1 MTRWRSRGA
10 RALGVLALVVTGGV
24 LSPLAANAAG
34 GFSFQLTTPATQ
46 TVQGLATI
54 DFSVNVPSG
63 DTVHQVCFAVNGN
76 SSLMSND
83 GATIIFS
90 NNLQNQAAL
99 NSQSCYA
106 NIDQGGTRAVAQ
118 SITFDVQADTTP
130 WVDGSYAVTVA
141 VTDARGVTQSG
152 PTTTLLTRNPAPA
165 IHWTTPPSTVAGK
178 TTISFATDAAR
189 PGTSHI
195 AEVCFLVN
203 NNPKRLRGNYIKIVY
218 SNGGYWTQLIPGAIG
233 DHPGLQTP
241 TNACIANIDS
251 TTPQNFIGESNSVTG
266 VVTLDTT
273 SWGNGH
279 YQIVPIV
286 TDSIGRSRTGPALML
301 TVRNLG
307 PSVSW
312 GSHPSAITTK
322 TDFHLN
328 TSASSTG
335 SSNLNM
341 ICLDTPG
348 HPGLLA
354 QDLAYVDF
362 ANGGRRQVFL
372 TSTGCLPQP
381 VSAVPNSPFV
391 TGLDVTINPQNWRS
405 GRVSVQPTVWD
416 SSNRHRTGATISV
429 SYEAPKALAPHVIR
443 TFCNTS
449 EKIITSTTGTQY
461 RWTYVYVY
469 VWSNYNVTQSP
480 ANFSL
485 GITRPC

>member
-1 MTRWRSRGA
+1 MAKWWRTLGSAVGVGV
-10 RALGVLALVVTGGV
+10 LGVAGLVVG
-24 LSPLAANAAG
+24 PLTAG
-34 GFSFQLTTPATQ
+34 ASGSFAIALTTPASQ

-54 DFSVNVPSG
+54 DFTVSVPSA

-76 SSLMSND
+76 SSLMSNA

-99 NSQSCYA
+99 NSQSCYT
-106 NIDQGGTRAVAQ
+106 NIDAGGTKAVAQ
-118 SITFDVQADTTP
+118 NITFDVQADTTP
-130 WVDGSYAVTVA
+130 WPNGTYAVSIA
-141 VTDARGVTQSG
+141 VTDASGRTESG
-152 PTTTLLTRNPAPA
+152 PVTTLVTKNPAPTVR
-165 IHWTTPPSTVAGK
+165 WTSPPGTVAGK

-195 AEVCFLVN
+195 AEVCFVVN
-203 NNPKRLRGNYIKIVY
+203 NNPKKLRGNYIKVTY

-251 TTPQNFIGESNSVTG
+251 TSPQNFIGESNSITG
-266 VVTLDTT
+266 LVTLDTT
-273 SWGNGH
+273 SWGNGS

-286 TDSIGRSRTGPALML
+286 TDSIGRSVTGPALRL

-312 GSHPSAITTK
+312 GVHPSSISTK
-322 TDFHLN
+322 TVFHLN
-328 TSASSTG
+328 AAASSTG
-335 SSNLNM
+335 TSNLNM

-348 HPGLLA
+348 HPGLLS

-362 ANGGRRQVFL
+362 INGGRRQVFL
-372 TSTGCLPQP
+372 TSTGCLPQT

-391 TGLDVTINPQNWRS
+391 SGLDVTMNPENWKS
-405 GRVSVQPTVWD
+405 GRFTIQPTVWD
-416 SSNRHRTGATISV
+416 TNNRHSVGATIGV
-429 SYEAPKALAPHVIR
+429 TYQAPKALAPHVIR

-449 EKIITSTTGTQY
+449 EKIITTTQGTQY

-485 GITRPC
+485 GQTRPC

>member
-1 MTRWRSRGA
+1 MFSSA
-10 RALGVLALVVTGGV
+10 VVALCAVVALALT
-24 LSPLAANAAG
+24 PLAAGAAG
-34 GFSFQLTTPATQ
+34 GFSFQLTTPSTQ

-54 DFSVNVPSG
+54 DFSVGVPSG

-76 SSLMSND
+76 PSLMSNA

-99 NSQSCYA
+99 NSQSCYT
-106 NIDQGGTRAVAQ
+106 NIDQGGTKAVAQ
-118 SITFDVQADTTP
+118 NITFDVQADTTP
-130 WVDGSYAVTVA
+130 WVDGTYSVTIA
-141 VTDARGVTQSG
+141 VTDAQGRTESG
-152 PTTTLLTRNPAPA
+152 PTTTLITQNPAPSV
-165 IHWTTPPSTVAGK
+165 HWTTAPGVVSGK
-178 TTISFATDAAR
+178 TTLSFATNAAR

-195 AEVCFLVN
+195 AEVCFIVN
-203 NNPKRLRGNYIKIVY
+203 NNPKRLKGNYVKIVY

-251 TTPQNFIGESNSVTG
+251 TSPQNFIGESNSITG
-266 VVTLDTT
+266 IVTLDTT
-273 SWGNGH
+273 SWGNGS
-279 YQIVPIV
+279 YQVVPVV
-286 TDSIGRSRTGPALML
+286 TDSLGRSRTGPALKL

-307 PSVSW
+307 PTVSW
-312 GSHPSAITTK
+312 GSHPTMVTTK
-322 TDFHLN
+322 TDFHVN
-328 TSASSTG
+328 AAASSTG
-335 SSNLNM
+335 TSNVNM

-348 HPGLLA
+348 HPGILA
-354 QDLAYVDF
+354 QDQAFVDF

-391 TGLDVTINPQNWRS
+391 TGLDVTVNPQNLRS
-405 GRVSVQPTVWD
+405 GRFSVQPTVWD
-416 SSNRHRTGATISV
+416 TNNRHSTGATISFT
-429 SYEAPKALAPHVIR
+429 YQAPKPIAPHVIR

-449 EKIITSTTGTQY
+449 EKIISVSGATQY

-485 GITRPC
+485 GATRPC